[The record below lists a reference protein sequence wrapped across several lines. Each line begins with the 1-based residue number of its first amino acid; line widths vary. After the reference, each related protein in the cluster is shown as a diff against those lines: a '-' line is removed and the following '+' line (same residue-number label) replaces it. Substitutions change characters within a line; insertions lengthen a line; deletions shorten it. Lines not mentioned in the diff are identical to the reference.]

1 MARTPVVAAGNAK
14 ALLKAA
20 AEAANLSVEELA
32 QLAIDVVG
40 SKLVPKDQPSF
51 TRKQLGLCLWRELQR
66 VTKSHRGVWYKE
78 LADEQQIALIVALR
92 DEGYRTEVIARDL
105 CILPAEVKTLYHR
118 YADTVGSQVTMLRL
132 NSIVGMMEMDLETAQ
147 IGLKADGDYKA
158 FWQVRKDQIK
168 LLQDLGII
176 ERAAQRIEVNHTFEE
191 QKQAEIQAILELERK
206 QLTRKEEIKAAEFT
220 IQDAI
225 PQIGN

>member
-1 MARTPVVAAGNAK
+1 
-14 ALLKAA
+14 
-20 AEAANLSVEELA
+20 
-32 QLAIDVVG
+32 
-40 SKLVPKDQPSF
+40 
-51 TRKQLGLCLWRELQR
+51 
-66 VTKSHRGVWYKE
+66 
-78 LADEQQIALIVALR
+78 
-92 DEGYRTEVIARDL
+92 
-105 CILPAEVKTLYHR
+105 
-118 YADTVGSQVTMLRL
+118 MLRL